1 MGKMATK
8 KAIEAV
14 RDAQSAGKLR
24 KESGSALVSLLTW
37 LAVSGAV
44 LIEQIPEEWSVA
56 ALILGALVGAANVYV
71 ARFTEPA
78 VTQMQQ
84 DRILREVDR
93 VEAAEAVAAAPAEL
107 PVYRGE
113 STQNDGV
120 GAYAD

>member
-1 MGKMATK
+1 MGKATTK
-8 KAIEAV
+8 QAIEAV
-14 RDAQSAGKLR
+14 RASQSAGKLR
-24 KESGSALVSLLTW
+24 KESGSALVSLMTW

-44 LIEQIPEEWSVA
+44 LIEQVPEEWSVA
-56 ALILGALVGAANVYV
+56 ALTLGALVGAANVYV

-93 VEAAEAVAAAPAEL
+93 VETAEAVAAAPAAL

-113 STQNDGV
+113 STQHDGV

>member
-1 MGKMATK
+1 MSMTVTK
-8 KAIEAV
+8 QAIETIRAS
-14 RDAQSAGKLR
+14 QSAGQLR

-56 ALILGALVGAANVYV
+56 ALVLGALVGAANVYV

-78 VTQMQQ
+78 VTKSQE

-93 VEAAEAVAAAPAEL
+93 VETAAAVAAAPAVL

-113 STQNDGV
+113 STQN
-120 GAYAD
+120 AD

>member
-1 MGKMATK
+1 MGKATTK
-8 KAIEAV
+8 QAIEAV
-14 RDAQSAGKLR
+14 RASQSGGKLR
-24 KESGSALVSLLTW
+24 KESGSALVSLMTW

-44 LIEQIPEEWSVA
+44 LIEQVPEEWSFA
-56 ALILGALVGAANVYV
+56 ALVLGALVGAANVYV

-93 VEAAEAVAAAPAEL
+93 VETAEAVAAAPAVL

-113 STQNDGV
+113 STQHDGV

>member
-1 MGKMATK
+1 MSKETTR
-8 KAIEAV
+8 KAIGAV
-14 RDAQSAGKLR
+14 RDAQSSGKLR
-24 KESGSALVSLLTW
+24 KESSSALVSLLTW

-113 STQNDGV
+113 STQSDGA

>member
-1 MGKMATK
+1 MGKATTK
-8 KAIEAV
+8 QAIEAI
-14 RDAQSAGKLR
+14 RATQSAGQLR

-113 STQNDGV
+113 STQSDGV

>member
-1 MGKMATK
+1 MGKETTR
-8 KAIEAV
+8 KAIGAV
-14 RDAQSAGKLR
+14 RDAQSSGQLR

-93 VEAAEAVAAAPAEL
+93 VEAAETVAAAPAEL

-113 STQNDGV
+113 STQSDGA

>member
-1 MGKMATK
+1 MSKETTR
-8 KAIEAV
+8 KAIGAV

-24 KESGSALVSLLTW
+24 KESSSALVSLLTW

-93 VEAAEAVAAAPAEL
+93 VEAAETVAAAPAEL

-113 STQNDGV
+113 STQSDGA

>member
-1 MGKMATK
+1 MGKETTR
-8 KAIEAV
+8 KAIGAV
-14 RDAQSAGKLR
+14 RASQPAGKLR

-93 VEAAEAVAAAPAEL
+93 VEAAEAVAAAPAAL

-113 STQNDGV
+113 STQSDGA

>member
-1 MGKMATK
+1 MSKVATK
-8 KAIEAV
+8 QAIEAV
-14 RDAQSAGKLR
+14 RASQSAGKLR

-56 ALILGALVGAANVYV
+56 ALILGALVGLANVYV

-93 VEAAEAVAAAPAEL
+93 VETAEAVAAAPAAL

-113 STQNDGV
+113 STQHDGV